1 MINSL
6 PESKVWTHEW
16 LREQL
21 VLAVMPATIV
31 PEKGLRAGIVLLA
44 EPALVLELAEVDLD
58 VVGPTEVGAELDPVL
73 GQEETV
79 DLYRNK

>member
-1 MINSL
+1 
-6 PESKVWTHEW
+6 
-16 LREQL
+16 
-21 VLAVMPATIV
+21 MPATIV
-31 PEKGLRAGIVLLA
+31 SEKGLGAGKALLA